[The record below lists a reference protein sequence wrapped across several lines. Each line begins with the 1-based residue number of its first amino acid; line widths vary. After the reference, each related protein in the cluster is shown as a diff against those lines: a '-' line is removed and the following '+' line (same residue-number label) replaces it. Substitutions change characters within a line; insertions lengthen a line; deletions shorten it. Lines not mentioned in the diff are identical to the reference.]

1 MRLTSR
7 FASCAPDDPPPANQ
21 RVKFFKELARLRA
34 SEPPKNQP
42 REAPAREAVRSEPRS
57 LAEE

>member
-7 FASCAPDDPPPANQ
+7 FASSALDEPSQANQ
-21 RVKFFKELARLRA
+21 RVKLFKELARLRA

-42 REAPAREAVRSEPRS
+42 REAREREARRLEPRS

>member
-7 FASCAPDDPPPANQ
+7 FATSALDEPSPTSQ

-34 SEPPKNQP
+34 SEPPRKQP
-42 REAPAREAVRSEPRS
+42 REAPEQEPRLAEARS